1 MAEASRVL
9 EADEAYT
16 PEHVGDDHGDHPT
29 EKAYWVVFAVLA
41 VFTAVEVA
49 WSYIG
54 VEGAALVY
62 PLVAMMVVK
71 FILVAGIFMHLKY
84 DLSIRNGSMFTY
96 MFAFGLVTAIAVYA
110 VVLFTFTTR

>member
-1 MAEASRVL
+1 MSDTTIASDV
-9 EADEAYT
+9 DV
-16 PEHVGDDHGDHPT
+16 HDDHDHGDHPT
-29 EKAYWVVFAVLA
+29 EKQYWVIFAVLA

-54 VEGAALVY
+54 LEGAALVL
-62 PLVAMMVVK
+62 PLIAMMTVK

-96 MFAFGLVTAIAVYA
+96 MFAFGLVVALAVYA
-110 VVLFTFTTR
+110 VVLITFTTR